1 MTDPYARY
9 TRLKFD
15 RPHPKVLR
23 ITMENGR
30 MNTTDAALHAEL
42 GDIWRDIDRDASVN
56 AVVLTGAGKVFSAG
70 GDFAI
75 IQENIDEFASRARQW
90 KEARDIVYNVINCS
104 KPVVSAMRGV
114 AVGAG
119 LVCGLLAD
127 ISIATKDCRII
138 DGHTRLGVAAG
149 DHAAIVWPLLCGL
162 AKAKYYLLLCDQVLG
177 DEAERIGL
185 ISIAVEDAELGR
197 EGGGDCHPPR
207 RGRAECDPLDQI
219 RIEQLAAGD
228 GADLRYVA
236 GARISRL
243 YGTGGQGRARLAPR
257 EAATSFPAQYAALN
271 APHPD
276 PLPACGRAVR
286 GSRGVN
292 LFVAVACPARRRFS
306 VYFLVC
312 ETQKEDGACASHLP
326 FSVSFW
332 NRSGGVS
339 STRW

>member
-15 RPHPKVLR
+15 RPHAKILR

-42 GDIWRDIDRDASVN
+42 GEIWRDVDKDQSVN

-75 IQENIDEFASRARQW
+75 IQENIDDFTSRARQW

-177 DEAERIGL
+177 EEAERIGL
-185 ISIAVEDAELGR
+185 VSLAVDDSELDAKAVEIA
-197 EGGGDCHPPR
+197 
-207 RGRAECDPLDQI
+207 
-219 RIEQLAAGD
+219 
-228 GADLRYVA
+228 
-236 GARISRL
+236 
-243 YGTGGQGRARLAPR
+243 TRLA
-257 EAATSFPAQYAALN
+257 EGAQSAIRWTKYALN
-271 APHPD
+271 NW
-276 PLPACGRAVR
+276 LRAM
-286 GSRGVN
+286 GPTFDTS
-292 LFVAVACPARRRFS
+292 LALE
-306 VYFLVC
+306 FLGFTGPEV
-312 ETQKEDGACASHLP
+312 KEGLASHREK
-326 FSVSFW
+326 
-332 NRSGGVS
+332 RSPAFPPNS
-339 STRW
+339 PL